1 MTTFRFPIAC
11 LALSASLGWGPAPAH
26 AQNVAIVNGKAVPKS
41 LLAPARARV
50 LALTPPRQLPESE
63 LERVIRERVVMDE
76 ILVQAARQR
85 GLVPRANAMAA
96 WRSARG
102 IGSPADAP
110 ALANQQRA
118 WMIDALDVHFV
129 QQHPVTDA
137 ELRTA
142 YDRLAALAAE
152 TVQYRARHILVDS
165 PRLARSI
172 IQQLQRGARFDT
184 LARRHSTD
192 DVSRAK
198 GGDLGFSAADNYMP
212 EFAQALTS
220 LKKGGVTPAPVK
232 TEFGYH
238 VIKLEGTRRAPLL
251 PFETVQ
257 EQVRLRLEQDRL
269 AAFHRSLRDRA
280 RTDFRF
286 AAGP

>member
-26 AQNVAIVNGKAVPKS
+26 AQNVAIVNGQAVPKS
-41 LLAPARARV
+41 LLAPARARE
-50 LALTPPRQLPESE
+50 LGLTSPGPRSESE
-63 LERVIRERVVMDE
+63 LERVMMDE

-85 GLVPRANAMAA
+85 GLVPTASAMAA
-96 WRSARG
+96 WRAARG
-102 IGSPADAP
+102 LGMPADADT
-110 ALANQQRA
+110 LADQRRA
-118 WMIDALDVHFV
+118 WMIDALDAHFV
-129 QQHPVTDA
+129 QHHPVTDA
-137 ELRTA
+137 ELRAA
-142 YDRLAALAAE
+142 YDKLAALAAE

-172 IQQLQRGARFDT
+172 IQQLQRGTRFET

-192 DVSRAK
+192 KASRAK
-198 GGDLGFSAADNYMP
+198 GGDLGYSAADEYVP

-220 LKKGGVTPAPVK
+220 LQKGDVTPMPVK
-232 TEFGYH
+232 TEFGHH
-238 VIKLEGTRRAPLL
+238 VIRLEGTRQAPLL
-251 PFETVQ
+251 PFEIVQ

-269 AAFHRSLRDRA
+269 GAFHRRLRDQA

-286 AAGP
+286 TAAP